1 MRERGHAGGRDLY
14 RAEAETLP
22 EALPGLP
29 AQSVLEF
36 IGTNER
42 SLRRRRASATANSV
56 ARLTCKESDRLWRLA
71 ESLAEAALVLGDV
84 KSAEVWMTR
93 PQLGLS
99 VQRPVEL
106 LATSPGAQLV
116 KAFLLRLEY
125 GVYV

>member
-116 KAFLLRLEY
+116 KAFLL
-125 GVYV
+125 